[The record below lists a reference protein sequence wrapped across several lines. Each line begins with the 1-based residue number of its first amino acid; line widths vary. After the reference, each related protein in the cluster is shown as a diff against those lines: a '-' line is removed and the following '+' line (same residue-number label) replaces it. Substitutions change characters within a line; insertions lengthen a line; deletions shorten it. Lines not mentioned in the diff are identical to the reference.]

1 MTCDGLHC
9 LSFSLVVVIYLG
21 YLWALLLIRLVQL
34 LGLGQ
39 LSFLDEL
46 YDSNPYACLLFILVL
61 RSFVFEYRIIIC
73 PVHSF
78 VCVL

>member
-1 MTCDGLHC
+1 MTCDSLHC

-21 YLWALLLIRLVQL
+21 YLWASLLIRLVQL

-46 YDSNPYACLLFILVL
+46 YD
-61 RSFVFEYRIIIC
+61 
-73 PVHSF
+73 
-78 VCVL
+78 